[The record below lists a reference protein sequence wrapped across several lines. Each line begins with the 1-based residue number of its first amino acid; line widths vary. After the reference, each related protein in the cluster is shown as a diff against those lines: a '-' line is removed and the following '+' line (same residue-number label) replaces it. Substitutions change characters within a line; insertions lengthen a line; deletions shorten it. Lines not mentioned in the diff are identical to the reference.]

1 MLFGLIGS
9 RKGRKIRGSPVQG
22 VKNEPRISRIFTDR
36 TNNLTTAM
44 MVYIIIY
51 TVSRTAKLFRNGRS
65 QAVRLPSEY
74 RFEGS
79 EVYVR
84 RDPATGD
91 VILSRRPESW
101 KDFFAFLATVEV
113 PEDFLS
119 DRKDAP
125 PQKREL
131 F

>member
-1 MLFGLIGS
+1 
-9 RKGRKIRGSPVQG
+9 
-22 VKNEPRISRIFTDR
+22 
-36 TNNLTTAM
+36 
-44 MVYIIIY
+44 MVYTMPI
-51 TVSRTAKLFRNGRS
+51 SKTAKLFRNGRS

-74 RFEGS
+74 RFEGP

-101 KDFFAFLATVEV
+101 QDLFELMNTIEVPRDFLANRK
-113 PEDFLS
+113 D
-119 DRKDAP
+119 KDAP
-125 PQKREL
+125 PQKRDL

>member
-1 MLFGLIGS
+1 M
-9 RKGRKIRGSPVQG
+9 
-22 VKNEPRISRIFTDR
+22 
-36 TNNLTTAM
+36 
-44 MVYIIIY
+44 
-51 TVSRTAKLFRNGRS
+51 SRTAKLFRNGRS
-65 QAVRLPSEY
+65 QAVRLPSDY

-79 EVYVR
+79 EVFVR
-84 RDPATGD
+84 RDPVTGD

-101 KDFFAFLATVEV
+101 GDFFALLKIVDV

-119 DRKDAP
+119 DRGDAP

>member
-1 MLFGLIGS
+1 MGVCQGGNGLG
-9 RKGRKIRGSPVQG
+9 
-22 VKNEPRISRIFTDR
+22 
-36 TNNLTTAM
+36 LTSKV
-44 MVYIIIY
+44 VYIIIY
-51 TVSRTAKLFRNGRS
+51 TMSRTAKLFRNGRS
-65 QAVRLPSEY
+65 QAVRLPSEF

-101 KDFFAFLATVEV
+101 TDFFEMMKTIDV
-113 PEDFLS
+113 PEDFLT
-119 DRKDAP
+119 DRKDTP
-125 PQKREL
+125 SQKREL

>member
-1 MLFGLIGS
+1 
-9 RKGRKIRGSPVQG
+9 
-22 VKNEPRISRIFTDR
+22 
-36 TNNLTTAM
+36 

-51 TVSRTAKLFRNGRS
+51 TMSKTAKLFKNGRS

-101 KDFFAFLATVEV
+101 ADLFALMNTIEVPKDFLA
-113 PEDFLS
+113 